1 MSTRLTFE
9 APGDLS
15 VGRVTVASADGV
27 LTEWVATPNHR
38 IFETDDIQPGFYSAE
53 VAPVGLRARSYVFE
67 VKPEV
72 ANTVTMP
79 LYAVLAAGGDVAAF
93 SGIESGNLQ
102 AAVES
107 LQRGRPASTEAP
119 PPPPVTRSEVWSA
132 PARSPESASSRML
145 SVGLS
150 QDEDMADL
158 GGWTPY
164 ADGAPTVELEA
175 GVLNV
180 LIASSPDALKRH
192 PRLRLSMA
200 LEGVRTER
208 MMVPA
213 FLGGTRV
220 SFQASPLISADIA
233 VQVTPLDPERRAL
246 MRALQAGVA
255 EEASAV
261 YADVLRGGSIA
272 RFIDGLEEDAWAA
285 MVATLLTIRF
295 PEVFG
300 PKPPEWGPLLA
311 ERYPW
316 ASDTHVIL
324 ARHHLNQAGRGSDRE
339 EAARGALTA
348 LGIAQRLGAPYF
360 AATNQLMGEMLGGL
374 AGLKGFDATLTELAQ
389 TQLDKWRSDV
399 PLQRAAGAIFSW
411 LAADN
416 KLRAQGQIAPYR
428 STGSMNE
435 RYARLLFQ
443 GRVDAAGISVSNA
456 AAQTEPPKATMPQEM
471 ASGTVAADR
480 IDGSGIAL
488 ASAGAARSLEA
499 PALERPVTVVDDPNK
514 NRFGGLAEV
523 GGYRLTAAFT
533 ETSPEGWV
541 DIQLAVRADR
551 TLPPSFSDA
560 VEFFLH
566 PTFSPSRIKVAFRGH
581 EAAVTVRALGG
592 FTVGAWLPSQG
603 IELECD
609 LALLPDAP
617 QVIREL

>member
-15 VGRVTVASADGV
+15 VGRVTVESADGV

-93 SGIESGNLQ
+93 SGIATEHLQ
-102 AAVES
+102 VAVES
-107 LQRGRPASTEAP
+107 LQRGRASVSLP
-119 PPPPVTRSEVWSA
+119 SPNPPVTRSEVWSA
-132 PARSPESASSRML
+132 PARSPEAAPSRAL
-145 SVGLS
+145 SVGLA
-150 QDEDMADL
+150 QDEDMTDL

-180 LIASSPDALKRH
+180 LIASSADALKRH

-208 MMVPA
+208 MMVPV

-220 SFQASPLISADIA
+220 SFQASPLVGADIA

-272 RFIDGLEEDAWAA
+272 RFIDGQEEDAWAA
-285 MVATLLTIRF
+285 MAATLLTIRF

-324 ARHHLNQAGRGSDRE
+324 ARHHLNQAGMGSDRE
-339 EAARGALTA
+339 AAARGALKA
-348 LGIAQRLGAPYF
+348 LGTAQRLGAPYF

-374 AGLKGFDATLTELAQ
+374 AGLKGFDSALTGQAQ
-389 TQLDKWRSDV
+389 TQLNKWRSDV
-399 PLQRAAGAIFSW
+399 PLQRTAGTIFSW
-411 LAADN
+411 LTADN
-416 KLRAQGQIAPYR
+416 KLRALGQIAPHR
-428 STGSMNE
+428 GSGNMDE
-435 RYARLLFQ
+435 RYARVLFQ
-443 GRVDAAGISVSNA
+443 GRVDATGISVSKT
-456 AAQTEPPKATMPQEM
+456 AAQTEPPKASPPREI

-488 ASAGAARSLEA
+488 TSAGAAKSQEA
-499 PALERPVTVVDDPNK
+499 PALERKITVVDDPNK
-514 NRFGGLAEV
+514 GRFGGLAEA

-541 DIQLAVRADR
+541 DIQMVVRADR
-551 TLPPSFSDA
+551 ELPPSFSDA

-566 PTFSPSRIKVAFRGH
+566 PTFNPSRIKVAFRGH

-592 FTVGAWLPSQG
+592 FTVGVWLPAQG

-609 LALLPDAP
+609 LALLPEAP
-617 QVIREL
+617 QVIRDL